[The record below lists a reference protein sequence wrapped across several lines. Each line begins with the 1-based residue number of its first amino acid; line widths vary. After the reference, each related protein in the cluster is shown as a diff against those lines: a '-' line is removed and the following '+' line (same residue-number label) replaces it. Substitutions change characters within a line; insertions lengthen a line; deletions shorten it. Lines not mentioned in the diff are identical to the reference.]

1 MLRSQFTS
9 FEEERTEERATWQRA
24 FMLARSWDVD
34 HLLSE
39 ETMAS
44 ILEEVEECLHQRLAT
59 SAILGSTDM
68 ARTEYALQQLSRE
81 AAGRGWD
88 ANLFHEVLTGIRSDP
103 ALLGKVLTFDCCVL
117 YACWEVVHAPEGDP
131 DPDVLFG
138 HLSRLREVRRLVN
151 KERGTHHYLQDDKDT
166 EKARL
171 LCALIVK
178 RNASIL
184 LVVTVGLGALLCQ
197 RKGDL
202 Y

>member
-1 MLRSQFTS
+1 MP
-9 FEEERTEERATWQRA
+9 
-24 FMLARSWDVD
+24 
-34 HLLSE
+34 
-39 ETMAS
+39 
-44 ILEEVEECLHQRLAT
+44 HQRLAT

-117 YACWEVVHAPEGDP
+117 YACWEVVHAPEEDP

-138 HLSRLREVRRLVN
+138 HLPRLREVRRLVN

-166 EKARL
+166 EKASSVCSCREKECPQPARSHGRAGGIVL
-171 LCALIVK
+171 PKKRRSVLDSLC
-178 RNASIL
+178 
-184 LVVTVGLGALLCQ
+184 
-197 RKGDL
+197 
-202 Y
+202 